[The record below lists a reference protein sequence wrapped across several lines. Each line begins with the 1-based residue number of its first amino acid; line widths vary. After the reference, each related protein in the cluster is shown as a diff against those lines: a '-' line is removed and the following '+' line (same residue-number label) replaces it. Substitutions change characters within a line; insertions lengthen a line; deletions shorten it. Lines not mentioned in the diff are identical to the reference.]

1 MKKLTLFTKILLLS
15 LLFLNACSKKDQLS
29 PVNDPPEQ
37 NLPAPL
43 SAPLFD
49 ELNET
54 IARFD
59 PLYLQIVYKDKRT
72 KEEINEEAARLL
84 TAINQNPN
92 SLVTQKELTDL
103 YHFKNFADLQKAS
116 NTISNNSAELKK
128 SFLGKDTV
136 LSKAKMNQLS
146 EARKTFIKN
155 KISTLEK
162 ASQRSSSGL
171 WEDNAAWILN
181 EFHYYTQIG
190 NLEMGLDG
198 MDGMDDLGSV
208 GSGPGCT
215 ESCCFEYQ
223 ACMTNASSNLIGNLW
238 TYAGLGMAGGAA
250 AGFAAGTVF
259 PVVGNFL
266 GAGYGALYGA
276 LLGSAS
282 SGLLVGTTGY
292 IVAATIYMNDKKV
305 CALNY
310 KACIQRKNGN

>member
-1 MKKLTLFTKILLLS
+1 MKKSTLFTKILFLS
-15 LLFLNACSKKDQLS
+15 LLFLSACSKKEQLS

-72 KEEINEEAARLL
+72 KSEINEEAARLL
-84 TAINQNPN
+84 TAINQNPT

-103 YHFKNFADLQKAS
+103 YHFKSFADLQKAS
-116 NTISNNSAELKK
+116 NTISNNSSELKMT
-128 SFLGKDTV
+128 FLGKDTV
-136 LSKAKMNQLS
+136 LSKAKMNQLN
-146 EARKTFIKN
+146 EARNTFIKN
-155 KISTLEK
+155 KISSLQK

-171 WEDNAAWILN
+171 WQDNADWILN

-198 MDGMDDLGSV
+198 FEDLGGE
-208 GSGPGCT
+208 GSGPGCN
-215 ESCCFEYQ
+215 ESCCLEYQ
-223 ACMTNASSNLIGNLW
+223 TCMTNASSNFMEHLW
-238 TYAGLGMAGGAA
+238 TYVGIGAVGGAG
-250 AGFAAGTVF
+250 AGFAAGTVI
-259 PVVGNFL
+259 PGVGNFI

-276 LLGSAS
+276 FLGSAY
-282 SGLLVGTTGY
+282 GGMLVGTTGY
-292 IVAATIYMNDKKV
+292 IVAATIYMNDQKV

-310 KACIQRKNGN
+310 KACILRKMGN

>member
-1 MKKLTLFTKILLLS
+1 MKKSTGFLGIFFLSFIFLT
-15 LLFLNACSKKDQLS
+15 ACSKKDQLG
-29 PVNDPPEQ
+29 PVTDPPEQ

-72 KEEINEEAARLL
+72 KETINEEAARLL
-84 TAINQNPN
+84 IAINQNPT

-116 NTISNNSAELKK
+116 NIISTNSGELKK
-128 SFLGKDTV
+128 TFLGKDTV
-136 LSKAKMNQLS
+136 LSKAKINQLN
-146 EARKTFIKN
+146 EARNTFLKN

-162 ASQRSSSGL
+162 ASQRLSTGL
-171 WEDNAAWILN
+171 WQDNADWILAQ
-181 EFHYYTQIG
+181 FHYYSQIA
-190 NLEMGLDG
+190 NLEMDLD
-198 MDGMDDLGSV
+198 MDGG
-208 GSGPGCT
+208 GGAGAGPGCT

-223 ACMTNASSNLIGNLW
+223 TCMTNANSNLMQHIW
-238 TYAGLGMAGGAA
+238 TYVGLGIAGGAG
-250 AGFAAGTVF
+250 AGFAAGTVI
-259 PVVGNFL
+259 PGVGNFI

-276 LLGSAS
+276 FIGSAYG
-282 SGLLVGTTGY
+282 GLLVGTTGY
-292 IVAATIYMNDKKV
+292 IVAATIYINDQKV

-310 KACIQRKNGN
+310 KACILRKMGN

>member
-1 MKKLTLFTKILLLS
+1 MRKSTGFLGIFFLSFIFLT
-15 LLFLNACSKKDQLS
+15 ACSKKDQLG
-29 PVNDPPEQ
+29 PLTDPPEQ
-37 NLPAPL
+37 NIPAPL

-72 KEEINEEAARLL
+72 KADINEEAARLL
-84 TAINQNPN
+84 IAINQNPT

-116 NTISNNSAELKK
+116 NIISTNSGELKK
-128 SFLGKDTV
+128 TFLGKDTV
-136 LSKAKMNQLS
+136 LSKAKINQLN
-146 EARKTFIKN
+146 EARNTFLKN

-162 ASQRSSSGL
+162 ASQRLSTGL
-171 WEDNAAWILN
+171 WQDNADWILAQ
-181 EFHYYTQIG
+181 FHYYSQIA
-190 NLEMGLDG
+190 NLEMDLD
-198 MDGMDDLGSV
+198 MDGGGGA

-223 ACMTNASSNLIGNLW
+223 ACITNANSTYTSNFLLYVSSGIV
-238 TYAGLGMAGGAA
+238 GGAT

-259 PVVGNFL
+259 PGVGNL
-266 GAGYGALYGA
+266 IGAGYGAAYGGF
-276 LLGSAS
+276 LS
-282 SGLLVGTTGY
+282 GTTAY
-292 IVAATIYMNDKKV
+292 LVAVTIYMNDQKV

-310 KACIQRKNGN
+310 KACILRKNGN